1 MRKSGPWSLL
11 SAGLAA
17 ALVLAGLAQSSPARE
32 TLPGPVPARV
42 LEVIDGD
49 TLVVRAKVWIGQEI
63 EIKVRLE
70 GVDAPELGGGCEEER
85 ALAHRA
91 RALIMV
97 KIRDGKVRLSRVQ
110 YGKYAGRVVARVET
124 SAGEDLSAALLAANL
139 ARAYRGGRRSSWCDH
154 ADGD

>member
-1 MRKSGPWSLL
+1 MRNSGTWSLL
-11 SAGLAA
+11 GAGLAA

-70 GVDAPELGGGCEEER
+70 GVDAPELGGGCERER
-85 ALAHRA
+85 TLAQRA

-97 KIRDGKVRLSRVQ
+97 KVRDGKVLLNRVQ

-139 ARAYRGGRRSSWCDH
+139 ARAYRGGRRRSWCDR

>member
-1 MRKSGPWSLL
+1 MRNSGTWSLL
-11 SAGLAA
+11 GAGLAA

-42 LEVIDGD
+42 IEVIDGD
-49 TLVVRAKVWIGQEI
+49 TLMVRAKVWIGQEI

-70 GVDAPELGGGCEEER
+70 GVDAPELGGKCERER
-85 ALAHRA
+85 TLAQRA

-97 KIRDGKVRLSRVQ
+97 KVRDGKVLLNRVQ

-139 ARAYRGGRRSSWCDH
+139 ARAYRGGRRRSWCDR

>member
-1 MRKSGPWSLL
+1 MDSGKGRQWYFGAGAVVFFLALL
-11 SAGLAA
+11 GAID
-17 ALVLAGLAQSSPARE
+17 ARE
-32 TLPGPVPARV
+32 TLPGPIPARV

-49 TLVVRAKVWIGQEI
+49 TLMVRARVWIGQEI

-70 GVDAPELGGGCEEER
+70 GVDAPELGGRCEAER

-97 KIRDGKVRLSRVQ
+97 KVRDGAVRLSRVQ

-124 SAGEDLSAALLAANL
+124 SAGEDLSATLLAAGL
-139 ARAYRGGRRSSWCDH
+139 GRAYRGGRRPSWCDH

>member
-1 MRKSGPWSLL
+1 MRNSGTWSLL
-11 SAGLAA
+11 GAGLAA

-42 LEVIDGD
+42 IEVIDGD
-49 TLVVRAKVWIGQEI
+49 TLMVRAKVWIGQEI

-70 GVDAPELGGGCEEER
+70 GVDAPELGGGCERER
-85 ALAHRA
+85 TLAQRA
-91 RALIMV
+91 RALIMG
-97 KIRDGKVRLSRVQ
+97 KIRDGKVLLNRVQ

-139 ARAYRGGRRSSWCDH
+139 ARAYRGGRRRSWCDR